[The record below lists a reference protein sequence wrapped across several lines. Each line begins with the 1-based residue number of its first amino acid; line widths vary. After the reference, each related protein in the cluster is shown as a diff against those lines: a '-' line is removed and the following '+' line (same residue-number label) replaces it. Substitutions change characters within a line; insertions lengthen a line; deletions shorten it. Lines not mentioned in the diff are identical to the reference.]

1 MATVTIYDQDNK
13 QVGERELAEAV
24 FNTDVKEYLLHDMV
38 RYQLAARRQGSAA
51 TKNRS
56 AVKGGSKKP
65 YRQKGTGNA
74 RQGTI
79 RAPHYVGGGVAFGP
93 SPKDYTFKLNRKVKK
108 AALCSALS
116 ARFQAEKLVVVKE
129 LVVDKI
135 SSKSFDQLI
144 KRFELDGALIVIDQA
159 DAKIEL
165 SARNL
170 RNVKVLRAEGV
181 NVYDIL
187 KYPNLVLTDA
197 AVNEIEGAL
206 EK

>member
-1 MATVTIYDQDNK
+1 MATVSIYDQNKK
-13 QVGERELAEAV
+13 QVGERELADAV
-24 FNTDVKEYLLHDMV
+24 FNTEVKEYLLHDMV

-56 AVKGGSKKP
+56 AVKGGGKKP

-79 RAPHYVGGGVAFGP
+79 RAPHFVGGGAAFGP
-93 SPKDYTFKLNRKVKK
+93 SPRSYAFKLNRKVKK

-116 ARFQAEKLVVVKE
+116 ARFQAEKLVVVND
-129 LVVDKI
+129 LVMDEI
-135 SSKSFDQLI
+135 NTKSFNQLI
-144 KRFELDGALIVIDQA
+144 KRFELEGTLIVIDQA
-159 DAKIEL
+159 DSKVEL

-170 RNVKVLRAEGV
+170 KNVKVLRAAGV
-181 NVYDIL
+181 NVFDIL
-187 KYPNLVLTDA
+187 KYPNLLLTDA
-197 AVNEIEGAL
+197 AVSEIEGAL